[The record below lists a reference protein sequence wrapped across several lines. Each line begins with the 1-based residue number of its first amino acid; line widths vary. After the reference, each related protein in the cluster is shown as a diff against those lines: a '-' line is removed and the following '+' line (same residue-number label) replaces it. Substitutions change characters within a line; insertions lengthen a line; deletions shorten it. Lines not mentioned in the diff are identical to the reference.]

1 MNRTMATRTPPGGFP
16 AVCKIFVFLV
26 SVVAVALMTP
36 SSPSSSSSSS
46 SSFCGIQVVEAAKS
60 GNNNGN
66 SLSNFR
72 VVLDSA
78 PGNSKNTR
86 VMLKNRITGKN
97 PLLPLAVSSDD
108 VKAFVEQA
116 KKELHDVA
124 VRTKDLSRKAV
135 HKFKENLQH
144 YSNLEI
150 GFYAALTVA
159 LTVTLKSMF
168 LTAGC

>member
-1 MNRTMATRTPPGGFP
+1 MKVTTASRTPT
-16 AVCKIFVFLV
+16 AVCKIIVLI
-26 SVVAVALMTP
+26 SVLAVASMMT
-36 SSPSSSSSSS
+36 SSSS
-46 SSFCGIQVVEAAKS
+46 SSFCGMQVVEAAKS

-97 PLLPLAVSSDD
+97 PLSPLAVSSDD

-124 VRTKDLSRKAV
+124 VKTKDFSRKAV
-135 HKFKENLQH
+135 YKFKENLQH

-159 LTVTLKSMF
+159 LTVTLKSEF
-168 LTAGC
+168 FPYR